1 MTGLTSNP
9 FIAVAVCEQPEQ
21 VADAAGEDE
30 QQLQQ
35 VLHLHL
41 PGDRGRGQPGPRH
54 RPRQGGRQGQGEDL
68 LSSQNIHRDIVK
80 WLCE

>member
-1 MTGLTSNP
+1 MYLCVIFFQQSNIFQCEFIYFLLTVLTSNP
-9 FIAVAVCEQPEQ
+9 FVPVAVCEQPEQ
-21 VADAAGEDE
+21 VADAAGEDQ

-54 RPRQGGRQGQGEDL
+54 RPRQGGG
-68 LSSQNIHRDIVK
+68 
-80 WLCE
+80 